1 MGDHQNG
8 LLLMENQ
15 KTKDDKMGYPHD
27 FGNLQMD
34 I

>member
-8 LLLMENQ
+8 LLLMKNQ
-15 KTKDDKMGYPHD
+15 KKDDKMGYPHD